1 MGILKVYADIMDE
14 VPKLE
19 KDYKLS
25 YDEALRRAKDIYIDE
40 LKKAQSL
47 ATKQGEEPMKP
58 LQNIITD
65 KEDIDNNEIY
75 DIDSVQT
82 IKQLI

>member
-25 YDEALRRAKDIYIDE
+25 YDEALIRAKDIYR
-40 LKKAQSL
+40 
-47 ATKQGEEPMKP
+47 
-58 LQNIITD
+58 
-65 KEDIDNNEIY
+65 
-75 DIDSVQT
+75 
-82 IKQLI
+82 